1 LTITSYKNISPLI
14 IGLAVMLLACQGSN
28 TKGNMEGSTLF
39 DLGRSI
45 GTIQSPTLDEAS
57 GLACSISND
66 GFIWSHNDSGGE
78 AMLYLLSLG
87 GEESGKFL
95 LPGITNIDWEDLAI
109 GLGPQISTN
118 YLYIGDIGDN
128 RAIRKSYSIYR
139 FEEPDLNSLDLPSN
153 SSVEEFSTIQ
163 YVYEDGARDAE
174 TLMIDPVSRDLF
186 IVSKRGQN
194 SFLYKLPF
202 PQDTI
207 EMDTALRVGIL
218 PFTYTTGGDISGDGT
233 EVLLKNYKNIFYWRR
248 ENKESLED
256 LLQTSPIV
264 LKYLPEPQGEAIA
277 FKADGTSFFTVSEQV
292 NQKEV
297 EILHYSRN

>member
-1 LTITSYKNISPLI
+1 
-14 IGLAVMLLACQGSN
+14 MLSACQGSN

-39 DLGRSI
+39 DLGRPI

-248 ENKESLED
+248 ENKEPIED